1 MNTFLHH
8 IATDLYSR
16 YGEKISD
23 LCIVFPNRRASLYF
37 KKYLSELTNK
47 PIWAPATTTINELM
61 QEISGFDIADNIKLL
76 FELYTIYKRVKKT
89 EESFD
94 DFYFWGEMMLNDFD
108 DIDKYLVNPEDLFKN
123 LKSLKSIQDQFNYLS
138 DEQIEAI
145 KQFWQSFDIQK
156 QSAHQE
162 DFISIWNILLDI
174 YKLFKQKLN
183 DLGITYEGMTYRFVA
198 DKIKGNEK
206 IELPHSKY
214 VFIGFNALNNCE
226 KKLFNY
232 LQNNKLADF
241 YWDYDE
247 SYINN
252 EHHEAGFF
260 LRQNIQDYKNP
271 TSFLN
276 QDIFKSLSK
285 EKKIDI
291 ISVPS
296 DIGQAKV
303 ITQILKESKENHTE
317 SPNKTAIVLTDEEM
331 LVPVLHSIPDTIDKI
346 NVTMGY
352 PVSNTPI
359 YSLLE
364 HVIELQR
371 NSKETKSVTTFYH
384 KNVLAILS
392 HQYVNTQFET
402 EANNL
407 LQFIKTN
414 NRIVISKEEL
424 STCEFFTVIFT
435 KINTYLELSE
445 YMLNILHQV
454 YNSLKKSGD
463 ENTIHT
469 TSLEKEYIYHIYLS
483 INRVKDVLHEQKI
496 EIKMETYIRLI
507 RKIIRNLRVP
517 FTGEPLSGLQIMGIL
532 ETRLLDFEN
541 LFITSLNEGTLPKTE
556 ASLSFIPYNLRRG
569 FGLPTIE
576 HQDAIYGYY
585 FYRLIQ
591 RAKNITLIYNSSSDG
606 MQTGEMSRFLYQLK
620 FESEHQIT
628 EKSLRYDINIT
639 QAKELTIEKTDEVI
653 KKLNKFI
660 PSKGGTKYL
669 SPSGL
674 STYLRCKLQF
684 YFRYIAELREQDDIT
699 EEIDAPLFGNILHE
713 AMDFLYKDFVGIELS
728 NEIIQKLKKDKVKI
742 SEAIDHSFSKE
753 YFKSGKVNYSGKNI
767 IIREVIEKYI
777 YQILKIDENIAPFKI
792 LSLEDTYEIEV
803 PIAKNGST
811 ETVKLG
817 GKIDRV
823 DELNNNIRI
832 IDYKSGGDKLEFKN
846 IESLFSEEKKNQNSV
861 VFQTFLYS
869 RFYKE
874 IKNPNQNIV
883 PGVYSVRKI
892 YDNNFDY
899 RIKQKENRTETIIED
914 YDLVATEYSEKLTEL
929 ITDIYNPEITFSQ
942 TEEIRNCEYCEFR
955 KICHR

>member
-1 MNTFLHH
+1 MDTFLKH
-8 IATDLYSR
+8 IATDLFTR

-61 QEISGFDIADNIKLL
+61 QEISELNIADNIKLL
-76 FELYTIYKRVKKT
+76 FELYTIYKQVKKS

-108 DIDKYLVNPEDLFKN
+108 DIDKYLVNPEDIFKN

-145 KQFWQSFDIQK
+145 KQFWKSFDIDK
-156 QSAHQE
+156 QSEHQD
-162 DFISIWNILLDI
+162 DFIRIWNVLLDI
-174 YKLFKQKLN
+174 YKLFNKKLN
-183 DLGITYEGMTYRFVA
+183 QLGIAYEGMIYRFVA

-214 VFIGFNALNNCE
+214 IFIGFNALNNCE

-232 LQNNKLADF
+232 LQNNSLADF

-252 EHHEAGFF
+252 EYHEAGFF
-260 LRQNIQDYKNP
+260 LRQNIQNYKQPAN
-271 TSFLN
+271 FLT

-285 EKKIDI
+285 QKKIDI

-303 ITQILKESKENHTE
+303 ITQILQESKGNHTE
-317 SPNKTAIVLTDEEM
+317 SPNKTAIVLADEDL
-331 LVPVLHSIPDTIDKI
+331 LVPVLHSIPDSIDKI

-371 NSKETKSVTTFYH
+371 NSKESKSGITFYH
-384 KNVLAILS
+384 KNVLAILN
-392 HQYVNTQFET
+392 HQYVNTQFEKK
-402 EANNL
+402 ANSL

-414 NRIVISKEEL
+414 NRIVITRDEL
-424 STCEFFTVIFT
+424 STCEFFNVIFT

-541 LFITSLNEGTLPKTE
+541 LFITSLNEGILPKTE

-591 RAKNITLIYNSSSDG
+591 RAKNITLIYNSSSNG

-620 FESEHQIT
+620 FESEHEIN

-639 QAKELTIEKTDEVI
+639 QAKEIIIGKTNEIVQ
-653 KKLNKFI
+653 KLNKFI
-660 PSKGGTKYL
+660 PSKGGEKYL

-713 AMDFLYKDFVGIELS
+713 SMDLLYKDFVGIELT
-728 NEIIQKLKKDKVKI
+728 NEIIQKLKKDKTRI
-742 SEAIDHSFSKE
+742 SEAIDHAFEKE

-777 YQILKIDENIAPFKI
+777 NQILRIDEKITPFKI
-792 LSLEDTYEIEV
+792 LSLEDTYQIEV
-803 PIAKNGST
+803 PITNNGST

-832 IDYKSGGDKLEFKN
+832 IDYKSGGDKLEFNN
-846 IESLFSEEKKNQNSV
+846 IKSLFSDEKKNQNSV

-869 RFYKE
+869 KFYKE
-874 IKNPNQNIV
+874 IKNPVQNII

-892 YDNNFDY
+892 YNNNFDY
-899 RIKQKENRTETIIED
+899 RIKQKENRTETIID
-914 YDLVATEYSEKLTEL
+914 NYSLVVNEYTERLTQL
-929 ITDIYNPEITFSQ
+929 ISDIYNPETTFSQ
-942 TEEIRNCEYCEFR
+942 TEETRNCEYCEFR

>member
-1 MNTFLHH
+1 MNTFLQQV
-8 IATDLYSR
+8 ATDLYSR
-16 YGEKISD
+16 YGDKISD
-23 LCIVFPNRRASLYF
+23 LCIVFPNRRSSLYF
-37 KKYLSELTNK
+37 KKHLSELTNK

-61 QEISGFDIADNIKLL
+61 QEISGLNIADNIKLL
-76 FELYTIYKRVKKT
+76 FELYRIYKQVKKT

-145 KQFWQSFDIQK
+145 KQFWQSFDLEK

-162 DFISIWNILLDI
+162 DFISIWNILLEI
-174 YKLFKQKLN
+174 YKLFNNKLQE
-183 DLGITYEGMTYRFVA
+183 LGIAYEGMIYRSVA
-198 DKIKGNEK
+198 DKIKGTERIK
-206 IELPHSKY
+206 LPHSKY
-214 VFIGFNALNNCE
+214 IFIGFNALNNGE

-260 LRQNIQDYKNP
+260 LRDNIQEYKQP
-271 TSFLN
+271 ASFVN

-303 ITQILKESKENHTE
+303 ITQILQESNENHTE
-317 SPNKTAIVLTDEEM
+317 SPNKTAIVLADEEM
-331 LVPVLHSIPDTIDKI
+331 LVPVLHSIPDSIDKI

-364 HVIELQR
+364 HVIDLQK
-371 NSKETKSVTTFYH
+371 NAKESKSGITFYY

-392 HQYVNTQFET
+392 HQYVNTQFEK
-402 EANNL
+402 EANEL
-407 LQFIKTN
+407 LQFIKKH
-414 NRIVISKEEL
+414 NRIVISKDEL
-424 STCEFFTVIFT
+424 SSCEFFKVIFT
-435 KINTYLELSE
+435 KINSYVELSE
-445 YMLNILHQV
+445 YMLNILHEI
-454 YNSLKKSGD
+454 YNSLKKLGD

-483 INRVKDVLHEQKI
+483 INRIKDVLKEQKV
-496 EIKMETYIRLI
+496 EIRMETYIRLI

-585 FYRLIQ
+585 FYRLLQ

-620 FESEHQIT
+620 FESEHKIN

-639 QAKELTIEKTDEVI
+639 QPKELTIDKTDEII
-653 KKLNKFI
+653 KNLDKFI
-660 PSKGGTKYL
+660 PSKGGEKYL

-713 AMDFLYKDFVGIELS
+713 AMDFLYKDFVNVDLS
-728 NEIIQKLKKDKVKI
+728 KEIIQKLKKDKSKI
-742 SEAIDHSFSKE
+742 NEAIDHSFEKE
-753 YFKSGKVNYSGKNI
+753 YFKSGKINYSGKNI

-792 LSLEDTYEIEV
+792 LSLEDTYEIEI
-803 PIAKNGST
+803 PITTNGT
-811 ETVKLG
+811 FETVKLG

-869 RFYKE
+869 KFYKE
-874 IKNPNQNIV
+874 IKNPEQNIV

-899 RIKQKENRTETIIED
+899 RIKQKENRTETVINN
-914 YDLVATEYSEKLTEL
+914 YNLVVDEYSEKLNQL
-929 ITDIYNPEITFSQ
+929 VSDIYNPDISFSQ
-942 TEEIRNCEYCEFR
+942 TEETRNCEYCEFR